1 MTEIFTYLSNFVL
14 NIIKTTGYTGI
25 FLLSFLDRVTVF
37 LIPAEIVIPTYG
49 ILISQG
55 KFIFWPVFLWVT
67 AGNFLGNLALYY
79 IFMKGGRPFLEKYG
93 RYFLISKHELV
104 HLDRWFIKYGDK
116 LVLFG
121 YLIPT
126 AVRSLVPIPAGLSQM
141 KLFKFSLYTF
151 IGSLPLNFLY
161 LYVGVKAGDNLSRI
175 LYYLEKLNYVI
186 IAVILILV
194 IRYIYR
200 HMTGKHLTH
209 NSE

>member
-1 MTEIFTYLSNFVL
+1 MTGIFTYLSNLVF

-25 FLLSFLDRVTVF
+25 FLLSFFDRVTVF
-37 LIPAEIVIPTYG
+37 LIPAEIVIPAYG

-55 KFIFWPVFLWVT
+55 QFLFWPVFLWLTV
-67 AGNFLGNLALYY
+67 GNFLGNLALYY

-116 LVLFG
+116 LVFFG

-126 AVRSLVPIPAGLSQM
+126 AIRSLVPIPAGLSQM
-141 KLFKFSLYTF
+141 KMSKFSFYTF
-151 IGSLPLNFLY
+151 VGSAPLNLLY
-161 LYVGVKAGDNLSRI
+161 LYIGIKAGDNLSKI
-175 LYYLEKLNYVI
+175 LRYFDKINYIVI
-186 IAVILILV
+186 IVIAILV

-200 HMTGKHLTH
+200 HMKGRHLTH
-209 NSE
+209 DE